1 MRYLKKFNESIS
13 IDEFSSLFLDLE
25 LDLDLDIKIENCR
38 VDPFEARP
46 LPLPIWV
53 TNYEFQ
59 NGSSRRLEFF
69 RVIFNFN
76 SPPSRDFGEILHKYV
91 KRSLEVIDGLEFKL
105 VRGYFK
111 DGFNR
116 QYSASYTR
124 PRLNT
129 WDCINDIKY
138 LFNEY
143 EGLLNGF
150 EIIFNLE

>member
-25 LDLDLDIKIENCR
+25 LDHDLDIKIDHCLII
-38 VDPFEARP
+38 P
-46 LPLPIWV
+46 LGPRTVTKRAEGSSPLPIWV
-53 TNYEFQ
+53 PHYDEFQ
-59 NGSSRRLEFF
+59 RSEFF

-76 SPPSRDFGEILHKYV
+76 SPPSRDFGEILHDYV
-91 KRSLEVIDGLEFKL
+91 KRSIEVIDGLEFKL

-111 DGFNR
+111 DGFDR
-116 QYSASYTR
+116 QYGR

-129 WDCINDIKY
+129 WDGINDIKY

-143 EGLLNGF
+143 ENLLKGF
-150 EIIFNLE
+150 EIIFNFK